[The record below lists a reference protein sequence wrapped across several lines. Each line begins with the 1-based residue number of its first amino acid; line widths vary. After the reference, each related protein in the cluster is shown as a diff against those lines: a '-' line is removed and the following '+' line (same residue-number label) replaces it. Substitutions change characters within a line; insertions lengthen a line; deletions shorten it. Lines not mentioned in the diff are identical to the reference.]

1 MFNVVTNHPIALDSD
16 DHNHPDG
23 VHLDNYCNP
32 QFIFDIEKYFDNKK
46 IDFLDLGCAGGGL
59 TVGLLERGHNALGLE
74 GSDHCLNI
82 KSDVID
88 KLGSMPLGYQNWVK
102 YGNTN
107 LFTCDITYDFTI
119 IKDAQLQQF
128 DLITCLDVMEHFYE
142 ERIDKFLEMVCKHLK
157 PNGLF
162 IAVVAL
168 FHLEKN
174 KILEE
179 GNVIYHKSLFTHE
192 QWCDIYSKYFE
203 QKEYPFTCTNRDM
216 RSGNDHL
223 YLLYAGVKK

>member
-1 MFNVVTNHPIALDSD
+1 MYSIITDHPIAVDSD
-16 DHNHPDG
+16 DHIYPDG

-32 QFIFDIEKYFDNKK
+32 QFILDIEKYFDNKK

-59 TVGLLERGHNALGLE
+59 TVGMLERGHPALGLE

-82 KSDVID
+82 KPDVIN
-88 KLGSMPLGYQNWVK
+88 KLGGMPLGHQNWLK

-107 LFTCDITYDFTI
+107 LFTCDVTRDYTI
-119 IKDAQLQQF
+119 INNSQLQQF

-162 IAVVAL
+162 VAVVAL
-168 FHLEKN
+168 FHLEKD
-174 KILEE
+174 KILDQ
-179 GNVIYHKSLFTHE
+179 GKVDYHKSLFSHD
-192 QWCDIYSKYFE
+192 QWNNMFSKYLVK
-203 QKEYPFTCTNRDM
+203 KEYPFTCTNREM
-216 RSGNDHL
+216 RSTSDQW
-223 YLLYAGVKK
+223 YLLYAGSKK